1 MKYNKYTQSYNLV
14 MEMMLLGGEIAAKY
28 GVEHVY
34 ILNLFRIFHYLID
47 QCYWMII
54 LQEVI

>member
-1 MKYNKYTQSYNLV
+1 

-34 ILNLFRIFHYLID
+34 ILNLIRIFHYLID

-54 LQEVI
+54 IQEVI